1 MKKVFS
7 SILALLVL
15 LSCVPLATIGAAA
28 TGAPEFVMES
38 GKWGRE
44 EWGNLSF
51 ADNSVTTDVAYQAL
65 YTTVEGFKPN
75 TRYSLSFN
83 MSAGLELSAKELRVI
98 ESENLKD
105 KSLWKGSIYQGTKQ
119 NLVDAS
125 TLKVVPYTAQHANG
139 HGSTY
144 VEFTTTNET
153 SYSFIIKL
161 SKFSGTYDGAAITLS
176 DFAVHENP
184 TGIFALSKWTKTDKN
199 QYGMLYPD
207 SPYKDSV
214 RLYGLQWKDA
224 YCDLGELEANTTYTL
239 TYKVDHAAENVFRY
253 VTETTRC
260 GIIGNTLTEINNWYT
275 QNSGAA
281 IDFEKSEFK
290 DYATAEGA
298 IHTRTASTET
308 YTFTTDE
315 AKNYYLIVSIRDYGS
330 YLTGEQYVTL
340 YEPSLI
346 KVGHAFTPKTG
357 TNLNGQSPA
366 ASLRPESE
374 TKQAGIRIK
383 STILKQSVAANKV
396 VEYGYLVTKANFLK
410 DETAGTEHAKD
421 SSFVVG
427 GTVAMPTN
435 CPAKVYKNNTAIYD
449 ITEGQLSNEFG
460 CVLIGIQ
467 PKDYATVYS
476 VRAYSKDSESNYYYG
491 DVVDVCMYDVVYAI
505 DSTEGAAE
513 TDVAAAKEVVAR
525 ATSDNGALSYA
536 EWLKS
541 KGYESKNLKQ
551 STGVLWYEKGIYFAS
566 Y

>member
-28 TGAPEFVMES
+28 NGAPEFVMKS
-38 GKWGRE
+38 GKWGVKD
-44 EWGNLSF
+44 WGNLSF
-51 ADNSVTTDVAYQAL
+51 TDNSVTTTVDYQAL

-75 TRYSLSFN
+75 TTYSLSFN
-83 MSAGLELSAKELRVI
+83 MSAGLALSASELRVM

-105 KSLWKGSIYQGTKQ
+105 TNLWNDTKYQGSKL

-144 VEFTTTNET
+144 VEFTTTNAT

-161 SKFSGTYDGAAITLS
+161 GAFSGSYDGAARTLS

-184 TGIFALSKWTKTDKN
+184 TGIFALGKWTKTDKN
-199 QYGMLYPD
+199 PYGMLYPD

-224 YCDLGELEANTTYTL
+224 YCDLGKLEANTTYTL
-239 TYKVDHAAENVFRY
+239 TYKVDHAAQDVFRY

-275 QNSGAA
+275 QNSGVA
-281 IDFEKSEFK
+281 INFEKSGFK

-298 IHTRTASTET
+298 IHTRTATTET

-315 AKNYYLIVSIRDYGS
+315 AKHYYLIVSIRDYGT
-330 YLTGEQYVTL
+330 YKTGEQYVTL

-396 VEYGYLVTKANFLK
+396 VEYGYLVTKADYLK
-410 DETAGTEHAKD
+410 DAGTEHAKD

-427 GTVAMPTN
+427 GAVAMPAN
-435 CPAKVYKNNTAIYD
+435 CPAKVYENNKAIYD

-476 VRAYSKDSESNYYYG
+476 VRAYSKDSQGNYYYG

-505 DSTEGAAE
+505 DSTEGAAD
-513 TDVAAAKEVVAR
+513 TDVDAAKAVVAR
-525 ATSDNGALSYA
+525 ATSDNGAMSYA
-536 EWLKS
+536 AWLES
-541 KGYESKNLKQ
+541 KGYESKNLK
-551 STGVLWYEKGIYFAS
+551 
-566 Y
+566 